1 MAHSLSLVRT
11 ALFVAVI
18 ATAAGLSA
26 RSGTPT
32 PQATFVGAE
41 TCATCHK
48 EKYDTW
54 KRGRHSKMLQPATPA
69 SVVGDFGA
77 ARVTLRG
84 RTFKL
89 REANGQYF
97 ITESY
102 LTGTEQEHRVE
113 FTLGSRR
120 IQHYITTIDRGR
132 MIILPPSWDVQRR
145 QWFDNMEIV
154 RPDEDDRLPVQQ
166 WNKNC
171 FGCHVSGQENHYDP
185 ATGTYATRWTDFG
198 TTCERCHGPG
208 SLHVERYRAAKDPA
222 SVTNPAIV
230 RPTRLD
236 PPAATMV
243 CAQCHSL
250 RDTIA
255 PGFTAGANY
264 YDYFLPVLEYGP
276 LKKEDP
282 SYWADGRPRRFSNDA
297 IGLWQSQCF
306 LKGGATCTTCH
317 RDPHEPDVDR
327 NAQLAPA
334 NNLLCTRCHR
344 DIGAAL
350 TAHTHH
356 AAGSAGSS
364 CVECHMPKTV
374 ISIKAKIRDH
384 TMSVPAPEN
393 TVAFGIPNACNECH
407 ADKQPSWAVRALAT
421 WWPHGRR
428 AKLVA
433 RSAAFT
439 AARAARPEALNPLLA
454 IAADATAAPLTRAN
468 AVGYLGAYRDRR
480 AVAAVVAAA
489 TSDQPPIR
497 LAAIASLE
505 RADLADARPALIA
518 ALDDASRAVRIR
530 AFVTLFDRGAGPFS
544 AAEDAKVRRVAVDFD
559 ARARLNQDDAE
570 AQHDLGLVK
579 LLLGDVNA
587 SADALQISLRLQPDR
602 PSTRYL
608 LALARLGQRRV
619 DDARALLEQVPPG
632 DPAYK
637 AAQARLRQLQAGR

>member
-1 MAHSLSLVRT
+1 VR
-11 ALFVAVI
+11 
-18 ATAAGLSA
+18 
-26 RSGTPT
+26 
-32 PQATFVGAE
+32 
-41 TCATCHK
+41 
-48 EKYDTW
+48 
-54 KRGRHSKMLQPATPA
+54 
-69 SVVGDFGA
+69 
-77 ARVTLRG
+77 
-84 RTFKL
+84 
-89 REANGQYF
+89 
-97 ITESY
+97 
-102 LTGTEQEHRVE
+102 
-113 FTLGSRR
+113 
-120 IQHYITTIDRGR
+120 
-132 MIILPPSWDVQRR
+132 RR

-154 RPDEDDRLPVQQ
+154 RPDEDDHLPVQQ

-171 FGCHVSGQENHYDP
+171 FGCHVSGQQNHYDP
-185 ATGTYATRWTDFG
+185 ATKTYATTWTDFG

-208 SLHVERYRAAKDPA
+208 SAHVERYKAAKDPA
-222 SVTNPAIV
+222 SITDPAIV

-236 PPAATMV
+236 PPAASMV

-264 YDYFLPVLEYGP
+264 YDYFLPVLENGP
-276 LKKEDP
+276 LKKQDP

-317 RDPHEPDVDR
+317 RDPHAPDVDR
-327 NAQLAPA
+327 NKQLVPA
-334 NNLLCTRCHR
+334 NNVLCTRCHR
-344 DIGAAL
+344 EIGAAL

-364 CVECHMPKTV
+364 CVECHMPRTV

-407 ADKQPSWAVRALAT
+407 TDKKPSWAVQTLAQ

-428 AKLVA
+428 EKLVA
-433 RSAAFT
+433 RAQAFT
-439 AARAARPEALNPLLA
+439 AARAGRQDALDPLLA
-454 IAADATAAPLTRAN
+454 IAADTTAAPLTRAN

-480 AVAAVVAAA
+480 AVDAVIAAA
-489 TSDQPPIR
+489 ASDQPPVR

-505 RADLADARPALIA
+505 RLDLADARPALIA
-518 ALDDASRAVRIR
+518 ALDDSSRAVRIR
-530 AFVTLFDRGAGPFS
+530 AFVTLFDRAAGPFTP
-544 AAEDAKVRRVAVDFD
+544 AEEAKVRRVAVEFD

-579 LLLGDVNA
+579 LLLGDFNA
-587 SADALQISLRLQPDR
+587 SADALQVSLDLQPDR
-602 PSTRYL
+602 PSSRYL

-619 DDARALLEQVPPG
+619 VDARALLEQVPPA
-632 DPAYK
+632 DPSYK
-637 AAQARLRQLQAGR
+637 AAQERLKQLDPRR